1 MRAHELPDGIA
12 MSQPADAGAALTTTA
27 RATEETHATAWAA
40 LAAGGLASFVVL
52 TLIVA
57 MRLTIP
63 FDQPLLDAA
72 HGLSQFRAF
81 WQGLSD
87 AANLPL
93 IAIGVAIVV
102 TLLVRHQA
110 REAGL
115 VVLVLV
121 AVTAG
126 SEAVKELVAR
136 PRPPGFD
143 TSIPGVV
150 YSYPSGHVLEA
161 VTIFGIIAILL
172 WRSRLPRIVRTA
184 VPVLSAGFVVL
195 VAIARVAIDAH
206 YPSDVLAGLAGG
218 LGCLGLFGWSSQEI
232 ERRNAG
238 HAREMA

>member
-1 MRAHELPDGIA
+1 MTAFDIRDGIGA
-12 MSQPADAGAALTTTA
+12 DRPVDARRSANPVGPASSLG
-27 RATEETHATAWAA
+27 WVA
-40 LAAGGLASFVVL
+40 LAAGGLGIFVLL
-52 TLIVA
+52 TWIVA
-57 MRLTIP
+57 SRLTGG

-72 HGLSQFRAF
+72 HGVSQYRAL

-93 IAIGVAIVV
+93 IAVGIGLVL
-102 TLLVRHQA
+102 TLLVRRQT

-115 VVLVLV
+115 VVLILA

-161 VTIFGIIAILL
+161 LTIFGMISILL
-172 WRSRLPRIVRTA
+172 WRSRLPRAVRVA
-184 VPVLSAGFVVL
+184 VPVVSVLVVVL
-195 VAIARVAIDAH
+195 VAVARVAVNAH
-206 YPSDVLAGLAGG
+206 YPSDVLAGVLGG
-218 LGCLGLFGWSSQEI
+218 LGCLGLFGWGTQVI
-232 ERRNAG
+232 ARRRA
-238 HAREMA
+238 ARPGVAA